1 MSSEKCQLA
10 DIAIIQ
16 GGYAFKSADFG
27 DEGVAVVKIAN
38 IKPPVV
44 SLDDVDRVTPDKV
57 IGLDRFRLN
66 DGDVL
71 MAMTGATVGKVGRF
85 QESAPAYLNQ
95 RVARISARH
104 SKEYLDYIYAVVSQP
119 GFDSLIEGASAGSA
133 QANISAAGIGAVQI
147 PLLDGKEQLAI
158 GRIARSLDDRI
169 TLLRETNATLEAIA
183 QALFKSWFVDFDPVR
198 AKMEG
203 RTPEGMDEATAALF
217 PDGFETSEL
226 GEVPRGWMYCS
237 LKEVCSIFDSKRV
250 PLSGAERAKRRGPYP
265 YYGAA
270 ALMDYVDEYLFDGI
284 YLLTGEDGS
293 VADEQGFPITQ
304 YVWGKFWVNNHAHIL
319 QGKAGFST
327 EHLALALRRVNIQ
340 PYITGAVQAKLSQ
353 SNMWRINVLHPGQG
367 IAEAFGALIA
377 PLYEAVRAN
386 VDQAQTLSSLRD
398 TLLPRLISG
407 QLRLPE
413 AQNELMWAIG

>member
-1 MSSEKCQLA
+1 MSSSQQALA
-10 DIAIIQ
+10 ELCTVKQGKYLSPSEMSAVRTSEMAI
-16 GGYAFKSADFG
+16 
-27 DEGVAVVKIAN
+27 
-38 IKPPVV
+38 PVV
-44 SLDDVDRVTPDKV
+44 GGNGVLGYTNKASHSVDVPLVTCRGSHCGLIQWVQAPVWVSNNAMACDTGSLNRNKFLRYLLSSTSFEDVIT
-57 IGLDRFRLN
+57 
-66 DGDVL
+66 
-71 MAMTGATVGKVGRF
+71 
-85 QESAPAYLNQ
+85 
-95 RVARISARH
+95 
-104 SKEYLDYIYAVVSQP
+104 
-119 GFDSLIEGASAGSA
+119 GSA
-133 QANISAAGIGAVQI
+133 QPQITLGHLAKKVFDVCPEDHWNGIVGV
-147 PLLDGKEQLAI
+147 LG
-158 GRIARSLDDRI
+158 SLDDRI

-203 RTPEGMDEATAALF
+203 HTPEGMDEATAALF

>member
-1 MSSEKCQLA
+1 MHLK
-10 DIAIIQ
+10 AISTKIGSGATPT
-16 GGYAFKSADFG
+16 GGQAAYQELRTNFALIRSQN
-27 DEGVAVVKIAN
+27 V
-38 IKPPVV
+38 
-44 SLDDVDRVTPDKV
+44 
-57 IGLDRFRLN
+57 LDRAFSESGLAFISDDQASGLKGVHLERDDLLLNITGDGVTFGRACLVPSSVLPACVNQHVSIIRL
-66 DGDVL
+66 DRDKAEPGYVL
-71 MAMTGATVGKVGRF
+71 SYLTHPTV
-85 QESAPAYLNQ
+85 
-95 RVARISARH
+95 
-104 SKEYLDYIYAVVSQP
+104 KEYVEAFNAGGSRRAITKAHIESFVVPLPPLSTQKA
-119 GFDSLIEGASAGSA
+119 IA
-133 QANISAAGIGAVQI
+133 QI
-147 PLLDGKEQLAI
+147 LAE
-158 GRIARSLDDRI
+158 LDDRI

-203 RTPEGMDEATAALF
+203 RVPEGMDEATAALF
-217 PDGFETSEL
+217 PNALVESGL
-226 GEVPRGWMYCS
+226 GLVPEGWSHRS

-250 PLSGAERAKRRGPYP
+250 PLSGAERNRRRGPYP

-353 SNMWRINVLHPGQG
+353 SNMWRINVLNPGQN
-367 IAEAFGALIA
+367 IAEVFGKLIA
-377 PLYEAVRAN
+377 PLYESVRAN
-386 VDQAQTLSSLRD
+386 VEQAQTLATLRD

-413 AQNELMWAIG
+413 VEHED

>member
-1 MSSEKCQLA
+1 MSSELRKIRLDGLAQINPKRRVIKGKLVPFIDMAALPQLA
-10 DIAIIQ
+10 RDINV
-16 GGYAFKSADFG
+16 SD
-27 DEGVAVVKIAN
+27 VAVREAKGAGAHFQN
-38 IKPPVV
+38 
-44 SLDDVDRVTPDKV
+44 
-57 IGLDRFRLN
+57 
-66 DGDVL
+66 GDTL
-71 MAMTGATVGKVGRF
+71 
-85 QESAPAYLNQ
+85 L
-95 RVARISARH
+95 ARITPCLENGKTAQVRCLSGDLIGEGSTEFIVLSGIDPADSDFVYYLCRDPAFR
-104 SKEYLDYIYAVVSQP
+104 EY
-119 GFDSLIEGASAGSA
+119 
-133 QANISAAGIGAVQI
+133 
-147 PLLDGKEQLAI
+147 AI
-158 GRIARSLDDRI
+158 GRMEGTSGRQRVSWQSIGAYEFSCPSPTERRATAQMLSALDDRI

-217 PDGFETSEL
+217 PDGFETPEL
-226 GEVPRGWMYCS
+226 GEVPRGWKYCS

-293 VADEQGFPITQ
+293 VADEQGFSITQ

-319 QGKAGFST
+319 QGKADFST

-413 AQNELMWAIG
+413 AQAALEVTP

>member
-1 MSSEKCQLA
+1 MSSSQQALA
-10 DIAIIQ
+10 ELCTVKQ
-16 GGYAFKSADFG
+16 GKYLSPSEMSAVRTS
-27 DEGVAVVKIAN
+27 EMAV
-38 IKPPVV
+38 PVV
-44 SLDDVDRVTPDKV
+44 GGNGVLGYTNKASHSVDVPLVTCRGSQCGLIQWVQAPVWVSNNAMACDTGSLNRNKFLRYLLSSTSFEDVIT
-57 IGLDRFRLN
+57 
-66 DGDVL
+66 
-71 MAMTGATVGKVGRF
+71 
-85 QESAPAYLNQ
+85 
-95 RVARISARH
+95 
-104 SKEYLDYIYAVVSQP
+104 
-119 GFDSLIEGASAGSA
+119 GSA
-133 QANISAAGIGAVQI
+133 QPQITLGHLAKKVFDVCPEDHWNGIVGV
-147 PLLDGKEQLAI
+147 LG
-158 GRIARSLDDRI
+158 SLDDRI

>member
-1 MSSEKCQLA
+1 MSSSQQALA
-10 DIAIIQ
+10 ELCTVKQGKYLSPSEMSAVRTSEMAI
-16 GGYAFKSADFG
+16 
-27 DEGVAVVKIAN
+27 
-38 IKPPVV
+38 PVV
-44 SLDDVDRVTPDKV
+44 GGNGVLGYTNKASHSVDVPLVTCRGSHCGLIQWVQAPVWVSNNAMACDTGSLNRNKFLRYLLSSTSFEDVIT
-57 IGLDRFRLN
+57 
-66 DGDVL
+66 
-71 MAMTGATVGKVGRF
+71 
-85 QESAPAYLNQ
+85 
-95 RVARISARH
+95 
-104 SKEYLDYIYAVVSQP
+104 
-119 GFDSLIEGASAGSA
+119 GSA
-133 QANISAAGIGAVQI
+133 QPQITLGHLAKKVFDVCPEDHWNGIVGV
-147 PLLDGKEQLAI
+147 LG
-158 GRIARSLDDRI
+158 SLDDRI

-293 VADEQGFPITQ
+293 VADEQGFSITQ

-319 QGKAGFST
+319 QGKADFST